1 MPHYVSGG
9 LSSRTEPELVNYST
23 MEGFM
28 SKITKSANDNSLS
41 IPEPFRSARENLQIQ
56 AFAIKHKI
64 SINNVE
70 VALLKQ
76 ESGTCEY

>member
-1 MPHYVSGG
+1 
-9 LSSRTEPELVNYST
+9 
-23 MEGFM
+23 M
-28 SKITKSANDNSLS
+28 SKTTKSANDNSLS
-41 IPEPFRSARENLQIQ
+41 IPELFRSARENLQIQ

-64 SINNVE
+64 SINDVE